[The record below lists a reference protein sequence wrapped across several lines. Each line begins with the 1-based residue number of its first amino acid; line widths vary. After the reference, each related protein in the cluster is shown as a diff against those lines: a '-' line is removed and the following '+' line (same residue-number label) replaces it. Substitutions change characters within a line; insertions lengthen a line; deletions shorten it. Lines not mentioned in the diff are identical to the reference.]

1 MTDPEEKAAKP
12 RRKKTASPDPAAAP
26 RPRGRPRKKADPAPV
41 EPPETQKPA
50 QTPANELPD
59 YELDEPKRR
68 AHHWLLDQ
76 IADIRVRIVLGLV
89 ALGFIAWL
97 AAPPLYREIKA
108 RRALHLMEKS
118 EAAAANGK
126 IEEAVTTMRQAVLM
140 SPGNEEVF
148 RRVRA
153 LNASF
158 GDPGSLNAIANAMMD
173 GQANTDEILVVAEQ
187 SIKSGKKTLAR
198 TAVDK
203 LATTAS
209 PRKTVAE
216 IKLLDAEGRRSEAL
230 ALAKKSIAG
239 LEPADADKIKL
250 ATAEVM
256 LADDP
261 ATSQTLL
268 LDLAAKPSPEGLAA
282 ARILANSRL
291 SKPKTAAGPSPSKAA
306 DILASHPL
314 KSPDD
319 LLLAADLRIL
329 EDPSSKRT
337 VISELK
343 KQRAKAPDADALA
356 FARWLNRRMAHSD
369 TIEFVGRERA
379 IGHQDWLLVYLDA
392 LAAQNQWSDVFNIL
406 DAEQV
411 AGLSESIRL
420 LFLARSASE
429 SGEKEKADAAWD
441 EMQTGLAFEKPEV
454 AAFVAS
460 YAMRVGE
467 RDQAIKAYTTMSNRK
482 ETALEGYLG
491 LIRCWPSDAPASEL
505 LPVYTDFVETFPAI
519 TEAHTDLAYLKLLT
533 KTATRRTAAEALEN
547 YNKQPSSLAAISVA
561 ALGMLRTGDFARADA
576 LYNGKVIAWSTAPA
590 PWKNIRAA
598 VLHAL
603 GRKEEAEALLSG
615 MDRNTLRPEERA
627 LLPAEEPAN
636 FQP

>member
-1 MTDPEEKAAKP
+1 MTDPEEKPAKP

-26 RPRGRPRKKADPAPV
+26 RPRGRPRKKADPAAV
-41 EPPETQKPA
+41 EPPETPKPIA
-50 QTPANELPD
+50 PAASELPD

-118 EAAAANGK
+118 EAAASNGK
-126 IEEAVTTMRQAVLM
+126 IEESINTMRQAVLM
-140 SPGNEEVF
+140 APGNEEVF
-148 RRVRA
+148 RRVRV

-158 GDPGSLNAIANAMMD
+158 GDPASLNAIAATMMD
-173 GQANTDEILVVAEQ
+173 GQANADEILVVAEQ
-187 SIKSGKKTLAR
+187 SIKSGQKTLAR

-230 ALAKKSIAG
+230 ALAKKSLAG

-268 LDLAAKPSPEGLAA
+268 LGLAAKPSPEGLAA
-282 ARILANSRL
+282 ARILANHQL
-291 SKPKTAAGPSPSKAA
+291 SKPKTAGITPSKAA
-306 DILASHPL
+306 DILAAHPL

-319 LLLAADLRIL
+319 LLLSADLRIL

-379 IGHQDWLLVYLDA
+379 IGSQDWLLVYLDA

-467 RDQAIKAYTTMSNRK
+467 RDQALRAYTTMSGRK

-491 LIRCWPSDAPASEL
+491 LIRCWPSNAPASEL

-519 TEAHTDLAYLKLLT
+519 SEAHTDLAYLKLLT
-533 KTATRRTAAEALEN
+533 KTATRRTAAEALEI

-598 VLHAL
+598 VLHSL
-603 GRKEEAEALLSG
+603 GRKDEAESLLSG
-615 MDRNTLRPEERA
+615 VDRNTLRPEERA